1 MGTEL
6 ERFPAWFKQAAIFW
20 VDQERGIYKPPDGR
34 EWKRKGVVKTEILRA
49 CGITTN
55 YHDQKKRIWEH
66 PAFLKCLEEERRK
79 RDLGLQHLITDIEQ
93 QVGPLHATR
102 LDIQKHMV
110 ELFAKGPSNEPDDDA
125 LTPKDYAT
133 TSLQWIRYIDEVEG
147 RGEARKQDAIADI
160 AQSLAKTNAVTSE
173 AMADVAS
180 LMRQFHEQEMSKLG
194 VIEGR
199 GEWDE

>member
-1 MGTEL
+1 MGLPEVAT
-6 ERFPAWFKQAAIFW
+6 RRDWFPTAACIQ
-20 VDQERGIYKPPDGR
+20 VDMERGIYKPADGR
-34 EWKRKGVVKTEILRA
+34 EWKRKGVVKQEILRA

-55 YHDQKKRIWEH
+55 YHNARERIWEH
-66 PAFLKCLEEERRK
+66 PAYLKCLEDERRK
-79 RDLGLQHLITDIEQ
+79 RDLGIQHVISDIEQ

-102 LDIQKHMV
+102 LDIQKNMV
-110 ELFAKGPSNEPDDDA
+110 ALFAKAPDAEDPEA
-125 LTPKDYAT
+125 LSPKDYAT